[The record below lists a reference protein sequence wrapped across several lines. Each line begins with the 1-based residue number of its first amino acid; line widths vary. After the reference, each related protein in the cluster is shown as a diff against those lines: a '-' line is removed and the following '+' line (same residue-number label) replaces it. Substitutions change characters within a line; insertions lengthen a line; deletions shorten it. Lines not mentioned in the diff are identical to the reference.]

1 MRRAISIAMVIFG
14 LAMVITGI
22 WNLFPPFNTMLF
34 PAHIIPAFIFGLLA
48 ATHLWLNWKLIVR
61 YFKRLGWWWILVGLG
76 FILVIY
82 LGIIMP
88 IFIF

>member
-1 MRRAISIAMVIFG
+1 MKRVIGIAMVIFG

-34 PAHIIPAFIFGLLA
+34 PAHIIPSFIFGLLVVV
-48 ATHLWLNWKLIVR
+48 HIWLNWKLLGR
-61 YFKRLGWWWILVGLG
+61 YFKRLGRWWILVGLG
-76 FILVIY
+76 FLLAIY